1 MKVVNSSQVGEL
13 LQAYAEADGN
23 TLTNGELYERLV
35 GKGMISEE
43 KLKEKAPVGLSGKEY
58 SLAKRALRW
67 KQMTLK
73 QAGLLE
79 RDSEQRGRWRL
90 TGRGKAQLSETLP
103 KMWMVGFTT
112 DLGVAIWGRCE
123 DVFRDLDIPLQ
134 AIVTSPPYAL
144 AQARAYG
151 GPQPRNWVDFIL
163 RCLEPAMPKLIDG
176 ASVVLNIGEHFVAG
190 SPETALHK
198 YELVLELRKQ
208 LGLHLMREVPYVN
221 TSRVPGPTTWAC
233 KKRVQLCDGWEPMLW
248 LTNNPQAVRSDNR
261 RVLVP
266 HSSRHLALIE
276 RGGEN
281 REAVFAD
288 GAYRVKKGSFGRR
301 TEGAI
306 PRNVLA
312 MGHRCAGQVNYREGA
327 SRLGLPLHG
336 ATFPSRLAEFWL
348 KFLCEPESE
357 AAVADLFAGSGTVG
371 AEAERLGIPWVMTEM
386 CAEYVRGAAER
397 TVFTSSEGYVLGEGM
412 ESWYREWTAQSQPQ
426 LF

>member
-1 MKVVNSSQVGEL
+1 MMDAKANNAREL
-13 LQAYAEADGN
+13 LEAYAEAEGN
-23 TLTNGELYERLV
+23 TLTNGELYARMVE
-35 GKGMISEE
+35 KGMVSEE
-43 KLKEKAPVGLSGKEY
+43 KLMEKSPVGRSGKEY
-58 SLAKRALRW
+58 SLAKRSLRW

-79 RDSEQRGRWRL
+79 RDPDRRGKWRL
-90 TGRGKAQLSETLP
+90 TGRGKSQLSEPMP
-103 KMWMVGFTT
+103 KAWMVGFTT
-112 DLGVAIWGRCE
+112 DLGIAIWGRCE
-123 DVFRDLDIPLQ
+123 DVFSQVEIPLQ

-198 YELVLELRKQ
+198 YELVLALRKQ

-221 TSRVPGPTTWAC
+221 TSRVPGPTAWAS

-288 GAYRVKKGSFGRR
+288 GAYRVRKGSFGKN

-306 PRNVLA
+306 PRSVLA

-336 ATFPSRLAEFWL
+336 ATFPARLAEFWL
-348 KFLCEPESE
+348 KFLCEPELE

-371 AEAERLGIPWVMTEM
+371 AEAERLGIPWVMTEL
-386 CAEYVRGAAER
+386 CAEYVRGTAER
-397 TVFTSSEGYVLGEGM
+397 SVFRSAEGFALGDGIEA
-412 ESWYREWTAQSQPQ
+412 WYRDWTAQSQPQ